1 MFSRF
6 FRLNQSLTQYL
17 IIFGSV
23 VFVYSYFYYFDIRH
37 NPTLQSSNA
46 SDNWINVDDKSIN
59 VIDDGRQIDTTN
71 SSPTTNITENS
82 STSASF
88 KSTCSAA
95 ADRRGPHQN
104 VIGYSIYGS
113 NFSEP
118 EFYNLYLKSF
128 TETLRTIPKKYPSA

>member
-17 IIFGSV
+17 IIFGSL
-23 VFVYSYFYYFDIRH
+23 VFVCSFYYFDGH

-128 TETLRTIPKKYPSA
+128 TETLRTIPTKYPSA